1 MAVRRRL
8 VPHQKLHDNLIRN
21 SLIFW
26 QSKLIRAKYQDNLE
40 FMQWFKAFFE
50 QSGGPTNL
58 GGYRPHEVRMR
69 GKGGEKYNAQFG
81 TGPGGASMG
90 KFSGSRAGFGGGIT
104 SSTTAPKPRAAATE
118 PAVKAGAGTT
128 ANPSSP
134 RQHRP
139 LRERPQQQ
147 QQKPANAIATSSL
160 ASKALGKEDASAT
173 VAAEPD
179 PVLVAKV
186 SDLESQVQ
194 ELQQKA
200 DDLEVAVMDIE
211 KERDFYFEKLRNVEV
226 LLQVHQESADPLDQS
241 GDGDADAATSRPMPA
256 DLVDKIFKVLYAT
269 PEEEVIV
276 TNEGEIIPADQ
287 LLSHDLSGSVV

>member
-1 MAVRRRL
+1 
-8 VPHQKLHDNLIRN
+8 
-21 SLIFW
+21 
-26 QSKLIRAKYQDNLE
+26 
-40 FMQWFKAFFE
+40 MQWFKAFFE

-69 GKGGEKYNAQFG
+69 GKGGDKYNAQFG
-81 TGPGGASMG
+81 TGVGGSSAG
-90 KFSGSRAGFGGGIT
+90 KFGGSRAGFVGGIA
-104 SSTTAPKPRAAATE
+104 SSTTAPKPRVAATE
-118 PAVKAGAGTT
+118 PGVKPGAGTN
-128 ANPSSP
+128 ANPTSP

-147 QQKPANAIATSSL
+147 QQKSLQAVATSAP
-160 ASKALGKEDASAT
+160 ASKALCKEDTTTA
-173 VAAEPD
+173 VAAESD

-241 GDGDADAATSRPMPA
+241 ADDADASTFRPMPA

-276 TNEGEIIPADQ
+276 TNDGEIIPADQ

>member
-1 MAVRRRL
+1 
-8 VPHQKLHDNLIRN
+8 
-21 SLIFW
+21 
-26 QSKLIRAKYQDNLE
+26 
-40 FMQWFKAFFE
+40 MQWFKAFFE
-50 QSGGPTNL
+50 QSGGPSNL
-58 GGYRPHEVRMR
+58 GGYRPHEVRLR
-69 GKGGEKYNAQFG
+69 GKGGDKYNTQFG
-81 TGPGGASMG
+81 TGAGIGGASASR
-90 KFSGSRAGFGGGIT
+90 FAGSRAGIGGSGA
-104 SSTTAPKPRAAATE
+104 TTAPKPRVAAATE
-118 PAVKAGAGTT
+118 PVSKPNAGTN

-147 QQKPANAIATSSL
+147 PQKPT
-160 ASKALGKEDASAT
+160 ASALIGKALGKEDAA
-173 VAAEPD
+173 VEPD
-179 PVLVAKV
+179 PVLVARV
-186 SDLESQVQ
+186 SDLEAQVQ

-226 LLQVHQESADPLDQS
+226 LLQVHQESA
-241 GDGDADAATSRPMPA
+241 GDESAEGDAAISRPMPA

-276 TNEGEIIPADQ
+276 TNDGEIIPADQ